1 MFNELLKRYP
11 ALESCKEEIKNA
23 ARAIIDCYENGGK
36 VLLCGNGGSCADCD
50 HIVGELMKGFLLRR
64 PMGEEKENEMKKNF
78 EKIDG
83 EMLKKLQCGLP
94 AIIPVIVIEKEEQ
107 AVPLAKALVKGGL
120 PVLEVTFR
128 TKAAAA
134 AIAAIRKE
142 VPEAIVGAGTV
153 LTVEML
159 RAAKTAGAVFGVAPG
174 FDPAIIAE
182 AKAQDFP
189 FCPGVATASELSQA
203 LTAGCKMVKF
213 FPAEAA
219 GGVKMIKNLLGAFR
233 FTGVRFM
240 PTGGVNLSNV
250 ADYLAVPEIVCCGG
264 TWIVPKDALSS
275 GDYATIEKLAAEAAA
290 LVRARA

>member
-1 MFNELLKRYP
+1 MNMVETL
-11 ALESCKEEIKNA
+11 
-23 ARAIIDCYENGGK
+23 GK
-36 VLLCGNGGSCADCD
+36 AG
-50 HIVGELMKGFLLRR
+50 
-64 PMGEEKENEMKKNF
+64 
-78 EKIDG
+78 
-83 EMLKKLQCGLP
+83 
-94 AIIPVIVIEKEEQ
+94 IIPVIVIEKEEQ

-142 VPEAIVGAGTV
+142 VPEAVVGAGTV

-159 RAAKTAGAVFGVAPG
+159 RAAKAAGAVFGVAPG

-233 FTGVRFM
+233 FTGVKFM
-240 PTGGVNLSNV
+240 PTGGVKPENV
-250 ADYLAVPEIVCCGG
+250 SDYLAVPEIVCCGG
-264 TWIVPKDALSS
+264 TWIVPKDALAA
-275 GDYATIEKLAAEAAA
+275 GDYATIEKLAAEAAEI
-290 LVRARA
+290 VRKRG

>member
-1 MFNELLKRYP
+1 MDMVETLG
-11 ALESCKEEIKNA
+11 
-23 ARAIIDCYENGGK
+23 RAG
-36 VLLCGNGGSCADCD
+36 
-50 HIVGELMKGFLLRR
+50 
-64 PMGEEKENEMKKNF
+64 
-78 EKIDG
+78 
-83 EMLKKLQCGLP
+83 
-94 AIIPVIVIEKEEQ
+94 IIPVIVIEKEEQ
-107 AVPLAKALVKGGL
+107 AVPLANALVKGGL

-153 LTVEML
+153 LTAGML
-159 RAAKTAGAVFGVAPG
+159 KAAKAAGAVFGVAPG

-189 FCPGVATASELSQA
+189 FCPGIATASELSQA

-219 GGVKMIKNLLGAFR
+219 GGVKMIRNLLGAFR
-233 FTGVRFM
+233 FTGVKFM
-240 PTGGVNLSNV
+240 PTGGVNVSNV
-250 ADYLAVPEIVCCGG
+250 GDYLAVPEIVCCGG
-264 TWIVPKDALSS
+264 TWIVPKDALAA

-290 LVRARA
+290 IVRKR

>member
-1 MFNELLKRYP
+1 MDMVETL
-11 ALESCKEEIKNA
+11 
-23 ARAIIDCYENGGK
+23 GK
-36 VLLCGNGGSCADCD
+36 AGV
-50 HIVGELMKGFLLRR
+50 
-64 PMGEEKENEMKKNF
+64 
-78 EKIDG
+78 
-83 EMLKKLQCGLP
+83 
-94 AIIPVIVIEKEEQ
+94 IPVIVIEKEEQ

-159 RAAKTAGAVFGVAPG
+159 KAAKAAGAVFGVAPG

-189 FCPGVATASELSQA
+189 FCPGIATASELSQA

-213 FPAEAA
+213 FPAEQA

-233 FTGVRFM
+233 FTGVKFM

-250 ADYLAVPEIVCCGG
+250 ADYLAVSEIVCCGG
-264 TWIVPKDALSS
+264 TWIVPKDALAA

-290 LVRARA
+290 IVRKR